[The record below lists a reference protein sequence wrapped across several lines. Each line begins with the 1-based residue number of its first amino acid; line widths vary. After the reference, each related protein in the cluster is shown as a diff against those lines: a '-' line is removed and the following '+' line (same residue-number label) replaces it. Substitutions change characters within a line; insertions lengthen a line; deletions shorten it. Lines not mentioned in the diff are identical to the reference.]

1 MARRTV
7 LAAALLSFSSLCWA
21 GNVVLARA
29 VHAEIPP
36 VALSFWRW
44 LVALLILA
52 SWSWPLIRRN
62 WPVVRREWRRLLRLA
77 LVGMAIFHT
86 TLYLAVNYTT
96 AVNVALIM
104 AATPL
109 VVPLFSWAIR
119 GERLSAR
126 LALGT
131 AVSLIGVLV
140 VVTRADW
147 QVVAAF
153 RFNAGDL
160 IVLASMT
167 AWSLYTVL
175 VRDRPPDLHPRAQLV
190 ATMGFAVALILP
202 LYLLESFAWRAIP
215 VAAESFAVI
224 GYVAI
229 FASVL
234 AFLAFNRGIEIIG
247 PNLGGLF
254 IHLIPI
260 FATLLAVVFLGEDL
274 RTYHAVGIA
283 TIALG
288 ILIATGPSVVGGGP
302 VQGKQR

>member
-21 GNVVLARA
+21 GNLVLARA
-29 VHAEIPP
+29 VHADVPP

-44 LVALLILA
+44 LVALLILS

-131 AVSLIGVLV
+131 AVSLVGVLV

-147 QVVAAF
+147 QVVAAL

-175 VRDRPPDLHPRAQLV
+175 VRDRPADLHPRVQLA

-202 LYLLESFAWRAIP
+202 LYLLESAAWRTMPLAG
-215 VAAESFAVI
+215 ESLVVI
-224 GYVAI
+224 GYVAV

-260 FATLLAVVFLGEDL
+260 FATLLAVLFLGEDL
-274 RTYHAVGIA
+274 RAYHAVGIA

-288 ILIATGPSVVGGGP
+288 ILIATGPAVMGTGP
-302 VQGKQR
+302 TRGKQ